1 MCASLGALSG
11 LVCGRPRSTARK
23 HEDRNVPV
31 NLSPNVIERLRREAK
46 RICRDEGC
54 TYTEALDRQAVKTGY
69 PNWALM
75 QYSVSAMPQRF
86 PVFDRNIDEMGQAF
100 RKVKGLDGM
109 RDADTAMRRQMPD
122 LSTQFA
128 NPMSAL
134 EYARDYLE
142 LALSLL
148 RFNPH
153 MHSVAWI
160 EMRVLLPYVLEPLK
174 GTDRFIVL
182 GRDYKP
188 LGMANRE
195 DHIDYEAYKN
205 LHVHLPTA
213 ELSQATRHTDYKA
226 GYLYGVNPM
235 TGRKY
240 AAALLKQL
248 DTVMKLVSNYERVE

>member
-1 MCASLGALSG
+1 MQ
-11 LVCGRPRSTARK
+11 T
-23 HEDRNVPV
+23 
-31 NLSPNVIERLRREAK
+31 NLSPNDIERLRREAK
-46 RICRDEGC
+46 QISRDEGC
-54 TYTEALDRQAVKTGY
+54 TYTEAINRQAVKMGY

-75 QYSVSAMPQRF
+75 QHAVSTMPRRF
-86 PVFDRNIDEMGQAF
+86 PIFDRSLDEMRQAF

-142 LALSLL
+142 LALSLP
-148 RFNPH
+148 RFDPH

-160 EMRVLLPYVLEPLK
+160 EMRVLLPYVFEPLT

-205 LHVHLPTA
+205 LHVHLPAA
-213 ELSQATRHTDYKA
+213 ELSQATRHTDYKP
-226 GYLYGVNPM
+226 GYLHGVNPM
-235 TGRKY
+235 AGRKY
-240 AAALLKQL
+240 AAALLKQIE
-248 DTVMKLVSNYERVE
+248 TVIKLVSKYERSNEQRQGAHRQA